1 MSATTRTSTTRSF
14 GVPRNR
20 ELRRSIS
27 LLATS
32 VNTCKTWRHSMF
44 FLPTLRQGYRKASRT
59 SLISLV
65 VLLQMV
71 MPTSHQ
77 TEFTSLFASLV
88 TTVVFQDVLSTRCA
102 AEPG

>member
-1 MSATTRTSTTRSF
+1 MSVTTRTSTTRSF
-14 GVPRNR
+14 GVPRSR
-20 ELRRSIS
+20 GLRRSIS
-27 LLATS
+27 LLDTS

-44 FLPTLRQGYRKASRT
+44 FLPTLRQGYRKAFKT
-59 SLISLV
+59 LLISLA

-88 TTVVFQDVLSTRCA
+88 TKGVCQDVLSTRCA